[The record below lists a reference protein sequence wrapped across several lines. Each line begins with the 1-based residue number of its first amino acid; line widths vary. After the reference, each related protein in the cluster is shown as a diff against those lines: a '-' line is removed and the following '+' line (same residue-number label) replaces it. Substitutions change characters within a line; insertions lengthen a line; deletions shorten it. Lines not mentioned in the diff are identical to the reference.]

1 MEVEIGDLQSTVR
14 AVDGDMLLSP
24 STLEQIVRL
33 VLQAVDDRDA
43 HRSRV
48 RDEVRVSTGINHDL
62 DEAEWRSWSR

>member
-1 MEVEIGDLQSTVR
+1 MEVEIGDLESTVR
-14 AVDGDMLLSP
+14 AVDGDVLLSP
-24 STLEQIVRL
+24 STLEQIVRI

-62 DEAEWRSWSR
+62 DETEWRSWSR

>member
-1 MEVEIGDLQSTVR
+1 MEVEIGDLESTVR